1 MANMPR
7 KYASVYDNAAG
18 GRLLFPAN
26 SAFNIRIGGNPDA
39 GQDAVDEAMQND
51 FSTLND
57 GLSSFW
63 DGFKTSLEPMLDT
76 YLTAMT
82 NSAMN
87 AEYAAAQKQ
96 MDFQTKANEKAMQF
110 SAEQADLNRL
120 FQKQSAQA
128 AMQFEAQQA
137 QKAMDFSERM
147 SNTAYQR
154 AVADMQAAG
163 INPILAYTQG
173 GASAPAGIAGSGFS
187 SSGSSASGVSSSG
200 SKANVSSGK
209 NADLGVFKN
218 IFTSAAG
225 LLSAVGNAVFSKKG
239 R

>member
-1 MANMPR
+1 MGFFGNNSASYTFWPKSGSLHTGNDYLDM
-7 KYASVYDNAAG
+7 ASV
-18 GRLLFPAN
+18 
-26 SAFNIRIGGNPDA
+26 AFAPENTGWKRNPITGA
-39 GQDAVDEAMQND
+39 EAVVDDSITNLD
-51 FSTLND
+51 KILNTYFS
-57 GLSSFW
+57 
-63 DGFKTSLEPMLDT
+63 
-76 YLTAMT
+76 AMT

-110 SAEQADLNRL
+110 SAEQADINRL

-128 AMQFEAQQA
+128 AMNFEAQQA

-239 R
+239 S

>member
-7 KYASVYDNAAG
+7 EYASIYNNAAG

-26 SAFNIRIGGNPDA
+26 SAFNVRIGGNPEA
-39 GQDAVDEAMQND
+39 GDKAVQEAMQND
-51 FSTLND
+51 GFT
-57 GLSSFW
+57 SFW
-63 DGFKTSLEPMLDT
+63 DGFKTSLAPMLDT
-76 YLTAMT
+76 YFTAMT

-87 AEYAAAQKQ
+87 AELAAAQKQ

-110 SAEQADLNRL
+110 SAEQADINRL

-128 AMQFEAQQA
+128 AMNFETQQA
-137 QKAMDFSERM
+137 QKAMEFSERM